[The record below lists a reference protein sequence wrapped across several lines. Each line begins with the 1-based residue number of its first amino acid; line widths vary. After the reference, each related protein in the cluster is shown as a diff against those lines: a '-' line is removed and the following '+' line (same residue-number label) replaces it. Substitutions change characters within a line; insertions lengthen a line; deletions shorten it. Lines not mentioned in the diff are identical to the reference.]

1 MNDSISKYAEDLK
14 QLYVNLNN
22 VGTLQFQK
30 EGADFYVPLY
40 ERKLRRLKVALTLD
54 TSTQDCFYIYGQP
67 GSGKS
72 TALNYF
78 DDDDLR
84 NSYELVLIRG
94 RYLFDLQDID
104 IIDILLMFALELLKR
119 LRKKDMFEATIK
131 KLYDQHIEKA
141 EYVQEEA
148 QREGANVNAN
158 VGLGIPFTK
167 LLSLFVGAH
176 ANIEAEYHLETE
188 KRELCRKFFNIS
200 KVDFLAM
207 INQMISQ
214 YAVENNQKQ
223 ILVIWDDLEKIEKP
237 SQIRD
242 IFIENR
248 SYLTDLQCKKI
259 IITPVCLALE
269 AKFLHQDSKEYFLG
283 LKIKESMRGGVHSAL
298 EEDCELL
305 RKIALKRVSN
315 TTLYGK
321 DVIDTA
327 IRYSGGNVRQFVRL
341 LASACLNA
349 YMNKC
354 ESISIE
360 DVIEAVSSLKKNMQP
375 VLMGNRSLLL
385 LLDSIRKNQFGCQE
399 NNDVLTITLS
409 SLFIFIC
416 QNGDWWSTVNP
427 LLEDSISLYLNE
439 G

>member
-119 LRKKDMFEATIK
+119 LRKKDMFEATIR
-131 KLYDQHIEKA
+131 KLYDQHKEKA

-176 ANIEAEYHLETE
+176 ANIEAEYHW
-188 KRELCRKFFNIS
+188 KRKS
-200 KVDFLAM
+200 V
-207 INQMISQ
+207 
-214 YAVENNQKQ
+214 
-223 ILVIWDDLEKIEKP
+223 
-237 SQIRD
+237 
-242 IFIENR
+242 
-248 SYLTDLQCKKI
+248 SY
-259 IITPVCLALE
+259 V
-269 AKFLHQDSKEYFLG
+269 
-283 LKIKESMRGGVHSAL
+283 
-298 EEDCELL
+298 
-305 RKIALKRVSN
+305 
-315 TTLYGK
+315 
-321 DVIDTA
+321 
-327 IRYSGGNVRQFVRL
+327 GNF
-341 LASACLNA
+341 
-349 YMNKC
+349 
-354 ESISIE
+354 SIS
-360 DVIEAVSSLKKNMQP
+360 VKL
-375 VLMGNRSLLL
+375 
-385 LLDSIRKNQFGCQE
+385 
-399 NNDVLTITLS
+399 
-409 SLFIFIC
+409 IF
-416 QNGDWWSTVNP
+416 WR
-427 LLEDSISLYLNE
+427 
-439 G
+439 